1 MSRHRYSLDS
11 VVVRGRRIFGWG
23 FCLDPERAVKVRSLR
38 LPLESGGS
46 FDLDVHASGLRE
58 DLAEA
63 FPGSPHAA
71 GSGFMVTGRL
81 PSSVGRGTAC
91 LVLAGSGECLPLP
104 GFPEAY
110 VPATDLPMHRGWARF
125 RAIVR
130 QRGWR
135 DALAAAWRGVG
146 RRFALAAQP
155 AATSAPDLGPG
166 AVVVLDHGMGGGANR
181 YRDERIAGHRR
192 AGAPVVLVA
201 SELSTL
207 SYRVTVLA
215 DGQTAPF
222 EMRLDDQAAV
232 LRLIESLSPAAIEI
246 NNLVGYEDVSA
257 LLVALVDLRRR
268 WSRLRFRFNLH
279 DFHGLC
285 PSFTLID
292 VSGRHCGVPALEACA
307 ACLPANARFSL
318 GMNAGVDL
326 VEWRRAWAAWLA
338 LADER
343 VAFSRSAVAVLA
355 RGLPDVVGMP
365 WRIEPHAFDGRGIRP
380 VPPKLHAPVAVVAV
394 GHLNHAKGAGL
405 LGALARRAEERGMPL
420 RFAVVG
426 TVEGGALPP
435 SVRVTGAFPRDRLCD
450 LLEAEGTAIALLPSI
465 CPETYSYV
473 TDELMATGLP
483 LAVLDLG
490 APAERVAGYHSGL
503 LLPTEG
509 LDAQLDALVAFA
521 RRLGA
526 FI

>member
-1 MSRHRYSLDS
+1 MNRRYSLDS

-23 FCLDPERAVKVRSLR
+23 FCLDPEQAIKVRSLR
-38 LPLESGGS
+38 LPLEGGGS
-46 FDLDVHASGLRE
+46 FDLDVHASGLRQ

-63 FPGSPHAA
+63 FPDFPEAA
-71 GSGFMVTGRL
+71 GAGFMVTGQL
-81 PSSVGRGTAC
+81 PSTVGRGTAF
-91 LVLAGSGECLPLP
+91 LVLAGSGQCLPLP

-125 RAIVR
+125 RAIAR

-135 DALAAAWRGVG
+135 EAVAAAWRGVG
-146 RRFALAAQP
+146 RRLTLIAQAVP
-155 AATSAPDLGPG
+155 PSVLEVGQG

-181 YRDERIAGHRR
+181 YRDERIAAYRR
-192 AGAPVVLVA
+192 DGVPVVLVA

-207 SYRVTVLA
+207 SYRVTVWA
-215 DGQTAPF
+215 DGQAAPI
-222 EMRLDDQAAV
+222 EVRLDDQAAV
-232 LRLIESLSPAAIEI
+232 LRLIPLMSPCAIEI
-246 NNLVGYEDVSA
+246 NNLVGYEDVPA
-257 LLVALVDLRRR
+257 LLDALVALRGRSSSV
-268 WSRLRFRFNLH
+268 RFRFNLH

-292 VSGRHCGVPALEACA
+292 VSGRHCGVPNLSACA
-307 ACLPANARFSL
+307 VCLPANARFSL

-326 VEWRRAWAAWLA
+326 VAWRRAWADWMSV
-338 LADER
+338 ADER
-343 VAFSRSAVAVLA
+343 VAFSRSALAVLA
-355 RGLPDVVGMP
+355 RGLPDIAALP
-365 WRIEPHAFDGRGIRP
+365 WRIEPHAFDAHGLRP
-380 VPPKLHAPVAVVAV
+380 VAPRLDLPLAVVAV

-405 LGALARRAEERGMPL
+405 LGALARRAEERRLPL

-426 TVEGGALPP
+426 TVEGGAVPP
-435 SVRVTGAFPRDRLCD
+435 SVRVTGAFPRERLCD
-450 LLEAEGTAIALLPSI
+450 WLESQGTSIALLPSI

-473 TDELMATGLP
+473 TDEIMATGLP

-509 LDAQLDALVAFA
+509 LDAQLDALVAFG

-526 FI
+526 PT